1 MGTTDKNLSASGV
14 IKLYGFGVVG
24 QGFQEY
30 LAKNED
36 AKRLHTIIVK
46 DNTKKRKNVES
57 IIETTNPNTIRD
69 KDVSVVLELISSSTE
84 AFGIVYENLEIGKN
98 VVSANKKLIAEN
110 LELFVK
116 TEKENNAKFLYEG
129 AVCGSI
135 PIIRVLND
143 LFANEELVSVK
154 GIFNGSSNYILTQ
167 LFNDGISYEEALEQ
181 AQNLG
186 FAEAD
191 PTSDVGG
198 FDALYKL
205 IIITAHA
212 FGKILKPEQV
222 LNIGIETIRKSDV
235 EFAKKHKLKIKL
247 IAKVFSVD
255 NSLTLSVL
263 PTLISNESELYNI
276 ENEYNGVV
284 VEGKD
289 IGTHFYKGKGAGSY
303 PTGSV
308 VYSDLKSIDNG
319 YSYSYKKLKESN
331 YHFDNEEK
339 ISVIINAKDSYAIKN
354 IEAELTSLYP
364 LDVFGKRF
372 IAKISLKDLQKIK
385 NDLHRNQISV
395 LALSNDELLEK
406 IINTNNKS
414 NQFGDRVKQSEFC
427 NLILN

>member
-1 MGTTDKNLSASGV
+1 MGATDKNLSALGV

-46 DNTKKRKNVES
+46 DDSKQRKNVES
-57 IIETTNPNTIRD
+57 IIEITNSNTIRD

-98 VVSANKKLIAEN
+98 VISANKKLIAEN
-110 LELFVK
+110 LELLVK

-143 LFANEELVSVK
+143 LFVNEELTSVK
-154 GIFNGSSNYILTQ
+154 GIFNGSSNYILTKI
-167 LFNDGISYEEALEQ
+167 FNEGISYEEALQQ
-181 AQNLG
+181 AQDLG

-212 FGKILKPEQV
+212 FGKILKPEQI
-222 LNIGIETIRKSDV
+222 LNLGIESISKSDV
-235 EFAKKHKLKIKL
+235 EFAKQHNLKIKL
-247 IAKVFSVD
+247 VAKVAASGD
-255 NSLTLSVL
+255 GLTLSVL
-263 PTLISNESELYNI
+263 PTLVSNESELFTI

-289 IGTHFYKGKGAGSY
+289 IGSHFYKGKGAGSY

-308 VYSDLKSIDNG
+308 VYSDLKAIDAG
-319 YSYSYKKLKESN
+319 YSYSYKKLKEN
-331 YHFDNEEK
+331 DYHFNNEAK
-339 ISVIINAKDSYAIKN
+339 ISVIINAKDSFAIKN
-354 IEAELTSLYP
+354 IEAELTTLYP

-372 IAKISLKDLQKIK
+372 IGKISLKELQKIK
-385 NDLHRNQISV
+385 NDLYRNQISV
-395 LALSNDELLEK
+395 LALDND
-406 IINTNNKS
+406 S
-414 NQFGDRVKQSEFC
+414 
-427 NLILN
+427 LIEQLTQTSFKEEVLI

>member
-1 MGTTDKNLSASGV
+1 MGTIDKNLSTSGV

-36 AKRLHTIIVK
+36 PKRLHTIIVK
-46 DNTKKRKNVES
+46 DDSKKRKKVES
-57 IIETTNPNTIRD
+57 IIETTNVNTIKD
-69 KDVSVVLELISSSTE
+69 KDVSVILELISSSTE
-84 AFGIVYENLEIGKN
+84 AFGIVYENLEIGKK
-98 VVSANKKLIAEN
+98 VISANKKLIAEN
-110 LELFVK
+110 LELLVK
-116 TEKENNAKFLYEG
+116 TEKENNSRFLYEG

-143 LFANEELVSVK
+143 LFVNEELTSVK
-154 GIFNGSSNYILTQ
+154 GIFNGSSNYILTK
-167 LFNDGISYEEALEQ
+167 LFSEGISYQKALKQ
-181 AQNLG
+181 AQELG

-205 IIITAHA
+205 IIITTHA

-222 LNIGIETIRKSDV
+222 LNLGIESITTSDV
-235 EFAKKHKLKIKL
+235 EFAKQHDLKIKL
-247 IAKVFSVD
+247 IAKVSK
-255 NSLTLSVL
+255 SGHGLTLSVL
-263 PTLISNESELYNI
+263 PTLVSNESELYTI
-276 ENEYNGVV
+276 ENEYNGII

-308 VYSDLKSIDNG
+308 VYSDLKAIDKG
-319 YSYSYKKLKESN
+319 YNYSYKKLKESN

-339 ISVIINAKDSYAIKN
+339 ISVIINAKDAYAIKN

-372 IAKISLKDLQKIK
+372 IGKISLKDLQKIK
-385 NDLHRNQISV
+385 NDLQHNQISI
-395 LALSNDELLEK
+395 LALDNDDLVEK
-406 IINTNNKS
+406 LTQTSLKEE
-414 NQFGDRVKQSEFC
+414 V
-427 NLILN
+427 LI

>member
-1 MGTTDKNLSASGV
+1 MGTIDKNLSTFGV

-36 AKRLHTIIVK
+36 PKRLHTIIVK
-46 DNTKKRKNVES
+46 DDSKTRKKVES
-57 IIETTNPNTIRD
+57 IIETTNVNTIKD
-69 KDVSVVLELISSSTE
+69 KDVSVILELISSSTE
-84 AFGIVYENLEIGKN
+84 AFGIVYENLEIGKK
-98 VVSANKKLIAEN
+98 VISANKKLIAEN
-110 LELFVK
+110 LELLVK
-116 TEKENNAKFLYEG
+116 TEKENNARFLYEG

-143 LFANEELVSVK
+143 LFVNEELTSVK
-154 GIFNGSSNYILTQ
+154 GIFNGSSNYILTK
-167 LFNDGISYEEALEQ
+167 LFSEGISYQKALKQ
-181 AQNLG
+181 AQELG

-205 IIITAHA
+205 IIITTHA

-222 LNIGIETIRKSDV
+222 LNLGIESITTSDV
-235 EFAKKHKLKIKL
+235 EFAKQHDLKIKL
-247 IAKVFSVD
+247 IAKVSK
-255 NSLTLSVL
+255 SGHGLTLSVL
-263 PTLISNESELYNI
+263 PTLVSNESELYTI
-276 ENEYNGVV
+276 ENEYNGII

-308 VYSDLKSIDNG
+308 VYSDLKAIDKG
-319 YSYSYKKLKESN
+319 YNYSYKKLKESN

-339 ISVIINAKDSYAIKN
+339 ISVIINAKDAYAIKN
-354 IEAELTSLYP
+354 IEAELSSLYP

-372 IAKISLKDLQKIK
+372 IGKISLKDLQKIK
-385 NDLHRNQISV
+385 NDLQHNQISI
-395 LALSNDELLEK
+395 LALDNDDLVEK
-406 IINTNNKS
+406 LTQTSLKEE
-414 NQFGDRVKQSEFC
+414 V
-427 NLILN
+427 LI

>member
-1 MGTTDKNLSASGV
+1 MKTTDK

-46 DNTKKRKNVES
+46 DDSKQRKQVES

-69 KDVSVVLELISSSTE
+69 KDVSVVLELISSSTD

-98 VVSANKKLIAEN
+98 VSSANKKLIAEN
-110 LELFVK
+110 LELLVK

-135 PIIRVLND
+135 PIIRTLND
-143 LFANEELVSVK
+143 LFANEELTSVK
-154 GIFNGSSNYILTQ
+154 GIFNGSSNYILTK
-167 LFNDGISYEEALEQ
+167 LFNDGVSYEEALEQ
-181 AQNLG
+181 AQKLG

-222 LNIGIETIRKSDV
+222 LNLGIESISKSDV
-235 EFAKKHKLKIKL
+235 EFAKQHRLKIKL
-247 IAKVFSVD
+247 IAKVISSD
-255 NSLTLSVL
+255 NGLTLSVL
-263 PTLISNESELYNI
+263 PTLVSNESELFNI

-308 VYSDLKSIDNG
+308 VYSDLKAIDNG
-319 YSYSYKKLKESN
+319 YSYSYKKLKENN
-331 YHFDNEEK
+331 YHFDNEAK
-339 ISVIINAKDSYAIKN
+339 ISVIIHAKDYFAIKN

-372 IAKISLKDLQKIK
+372 IGKISLKDLQKIK
-385 NDLHRNQISV
+385 NDLYRNQISI
-395 LALSNDELLEK
+395 LALD
-406 IINTNNKS
+406 T
-414 NQFGDRVKQSEFC
+414 D
-427 NLILN
+427 NLIEQLTQTSLKEEVLI